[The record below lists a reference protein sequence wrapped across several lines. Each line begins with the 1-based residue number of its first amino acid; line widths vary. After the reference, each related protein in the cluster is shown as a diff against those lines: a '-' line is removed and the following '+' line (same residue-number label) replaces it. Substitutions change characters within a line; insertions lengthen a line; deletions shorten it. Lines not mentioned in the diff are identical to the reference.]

1 MFALILSLIILA
13 SILLVLVILAQNSKG
28 GGLTSQFGGSGA
40 SNMIGVKKTGD
51 LLEKLTWGLIIAVF
65 LLSMGTNFIANE
77 TPGVTDEFI
86 DRAQEQQTIPG
97 IDLGGVEGLEDS
109 SPSEEIDLDPASNTE
124 SQDNGLGDDLSG
136 EDPADN

>member
-65 LLSMGTNFIANE
+65 VLSMGTNFIANE

-86 DRAQEQQTIPG
+86 DRAQEQQSIPG

-109 SPSEEIDLDPASNTE
+109 SPSEEIDLDPASNTGG
-124 SQDNGLGDDLSG
+124 QDNGLGDDLSG
-136 EDPADN
+136 EDPAEN

>member
-1 MFALILSLIILA
+1 
-13 SILLVLVILAQNSKG
+13 
-28 GGLTSQFGGSGA
+28 
-40 SNMIGVKKTGD
+40 
-51 LLEKLTWGLIIAVF
+51 
-65 LLSMGTNFIANE
+65 MGTNFIANE

>member
-65 LLSMGTNFIANE
+65 VLSMGTNFIANE

-86 DRAQEQQTIPG
+86 DRAQEQQSIPG
-97 IDLGGVEGLEDS
+97 IDLGGVEG
-109 SPSEEIDLDPASNTE
+109 
-124 SQDNGLGDDLSG
+124 
-136 EDPADN
+136 